1 MKEIKFR
8 AWQKNHK
15 KIGRVKSISFN
26 EKSEIEHLCF
36 HNGDNCAPVY
46 SNYWKNHKEWD
57 LDNLELMQFT
67 GLKDAKGVDIYEGDI
82 LEFMHHKHRVFRV
95 KGGLFINSHYDDFD
109 KDYTPFYEPCADMQT
124 AQWMEQCT
132 ITGNIY
138 EKPLRTNT

>member
-1 MKEIKFR
+1 MNRIIKFR

-57 LDNLELMQFT
+57 LDNLELMEFT
-67 GLKDAKGVDIYEGDI
+67 GLKDKNGVEIYEGDI
-82 LEFMHHKHRVFRV
+82 LAYENTLNFKTVLQNHFEIKWE
-95 KGGLFINSHYDDFD
+95 
-109 KDYTPFYEPCADMQT
+109 DYGNGMVGFTQFSPRNKFVVC
-124 AQWMEQCT
+124 
-132 ITGNIY
+132 GNIY
-138 EKPLRTNT
+138 ENPELLNK